1 MKRTLLFMTCMLA
14 SLTMSAQGSD
24 TDISDYIPFVEPYKG
39 WFVICSDSVSGYYLD
54 RYELT
59 NEEVVKEGKTYLRM
73 NHGKASVHEFNFAGL
88 LREEDRKVYFYDS
101 DLQKEFLMFD
111 YSLKAG
117 DTYETY
123 SYDEQKMVTYKVLSV
138 GDYTEGPEIKTYYF
152 DEASGRID
160 VLKRYRYLRK
170 WTICRTDDDS
180 CQKTWIEGVGSPEGP
195 LPNLYD
201 SYTISSRSYLAW
213 VKCLV
218 GENLYL
224 PFSYHDEFCQVHG
237 CDLPTR
243 AAERTEESDHQFTYE
258 MEGDRLH
265 VYGKAVFPGPCNY
278 AIFIEEPTD
287 NPLVRKLHFVTLLI
301 LPTTLDIRF
310 FYETDFYLSGF
321 NPNINYIVVDKWG
334 EEHPVINKAPEPAQ
348 DNYRPLIEDG
358 KVWTYHYY
366 NDMTGRSFDEARVID
381 GDTIIGGLEYKI
393 VRDNVGGNYRYALRE
408 EGKQVYI
415 VYNQQ
420 QTPKL
425 LYDFS
430 KDKGDTITL
439 KVDEKSGDVY
449 EMRVVDVDTIDIDG
463 AKFRRMRV
471 MEYNYNKQY
480 PIADRE
486 DEKAPW
492 TATYWIEG
500 VGSEF
505 LLETNYMAVGNN
517 YYLKSCQ
524 INGRT
529 YKAKELLKDPNEPQI
544 AYRPFVE
551 EGKVWKVGYESG
563 NPVPIVE
570 YYYFDGD
577 TIINGKACKKMMCQR
592 YASPNHPDY
601 NYYLQN
607 PSSRYMGAWYEEDQK
622 VYFYFHFETPFW
634 LYDFSLD
641 ANASIPSEMTG
652 SPSVLGPRQIGG
664 LKGFKGVHRD
674 VIRVSRDGES
684 TYLTTWLEG
693 VGNIAGPL
701 HSFSSPEQGLFLM
714 SCTVGDE
721 VIYFN
726 DEYEDGATPD
736 VLEARKR
743 IDFTHTIKI
752 RPKSRTKR
760 EAEPSLYGEYNNLQ
774 LGINLNSLGD
784 AYLVRI
790 TDESGKTV
798 YEKTVNAGNIV
809 GLNIDIS
816 AYAEGRYTVTVENND
831 ESFTGEIDTR
841 TTGISDAERL
851 NDNGEMINDNIY
863 NLQGQRISSL
873 RKGLNIV
880 SGRKVFV
887 K

>member
-1 MKRTLLFMTCMLA
+1 MKRTLLFMTCVLA

-39 WFVICSDSVSGYYLD
+39 WFVMCSDSVSGYYLD

-213 VKCLV
+213 VKYLV

-287 NPLVRKLHFVTLLI
+287 NPLVRKLHFVTQLI

-334 EEHPVINKAPEPAQ
+334 EEHPVINK
-348 DNYRPLIEDG
+348 
-358 KVWTYHYY
+358 
-366 NDMTGRSFDEARVID
+366 
-381 GDTIIGGLEYKI
+381 
-393 VRDNVGGNYRYALRE
+393 
-408 EGKQVYI
+408 
-415 VYNQQ
+415 
-420 QTPKL
+420 TPQL
-425 LYDFS
+425 
-430 KDKGDTITL
+430 
-439 KVDEKSGDVY
+439 
-449 EMRVVDVDTIDIDG
+449 
-463 AKFRRMRV
+463 
-471 MEYNYNKQY
+471 
-480 PIADRE
+480 
-486 DEKAPW
+486 
-492 TATYWIEG
+492 
-500 VGSEF
+500 
-505 LLETNYMAVGNN
+505 
-517 YYLKSCQ
+517 
-524 INGRT
+524 
-529 YKAKELLKDPNEPQI
+529 

-551 EGKVWKVGYESG
+551 EGKVWKVGDITSG
-563 NPVPIVE
+563 NPAQCVE
-570 YYYFDGD
+570 HFYFDGD
-577 TIINGKACKKMMCQR
+577 TIVGGKACKKMMCQR
-592 YASPNHPDY
+592 YVNPDFHFQRPAL
-601 NYYLQN
+601 YYV
-607 PSSRYMGAWYEEDQK
+607 GAWYEVDKK
-622 VYFYFHFETPFW
+622 VYFCVATNNQFK
-634 LYDFSLD
+634 LMYDFSIEDNGTFQTNGL
-641 ANASIPSEMTG
+641 SYVIGPKQTG
-652 SPSVLGPRQIGG
+652 GI
-664 LKGFKGVHRD
+664 KGFKGVHRG
-674 VIRVSRDGES
+674 VREYGDGED
-684 TYLTTWLEG
+684 TFRCAPWLEG
-693 VGNIAGPL
+693 VGGVYGPPTTNVFNVEL
-701 HSFSSPEQGLFLM
+701 ADPMWFLM

-726 DEYEDGATPD
+726 GEYEDGATPEE
-736 VLEARKR
+736 VVGARKDR

-752 RPKSRTKR
+752 KPKSRTAR
-760 EAEPSLYGEYNNLQ
+760 EAEAQSLYGEYNSLQ
-774 LGINLNSLGD
+774 LGINLNALD
-784 AYLVRI
+784 EAYQVSI
-790 TDESGKTV
+790 TDEAGKVV

-816 AYAEGRYTVTVENND
+816 AYAKGRYIVTVENSN
-831 ESFTGEIDTR
+831 ESFTGQFETQ
-841 TTGISDAERL
+841 TTGISLTPALFRRE
-851 NDNGEMINDNIY
+851 GAIY
-863 NLQGQRISSL
+863 NLQGQRINSL

-880 SGRKVFV
+880 DGRKVYV